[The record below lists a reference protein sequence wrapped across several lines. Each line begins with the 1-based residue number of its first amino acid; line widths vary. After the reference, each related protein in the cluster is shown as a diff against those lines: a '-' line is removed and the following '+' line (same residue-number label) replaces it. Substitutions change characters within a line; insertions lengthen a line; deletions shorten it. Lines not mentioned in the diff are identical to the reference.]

1 MKKLLFLLMILPGIS
16 FADLSDFKVATWN
29 LQGSNAP
36 TENKWNTHVRQL
48 VTGSG
53 AVDILMV
60 QEAGAVPASATL
72 TEREFSTPGIPMN
85 EYIWN
90 TGTNSRPQELFI
102 DFSRVD
108 AFANRVNLAI
118 VSNRRADEV
127 IVLPPPTVVSRP
139 IIGIRI
145 GNDVFFST
153 HALANR
159 GVDSGAIVNSVFE
172 FFNRQTDPIRQAAN
186 WMIAGDFNRS
196 PATLFSTL
204 EPGIRNHVNI
214 IAPPDPT
221 QASGGVLDYAVVG
234 NSVSFVLPLL
244 RASLLF
250 GLLRGQIASDHFPV
264 GFIPGRGARR

>member
-1 MKKLLFLLMILPGIS
+1 MTNLMEWREYEKLLFLLMILPGIS
-16 FADLSDFKVATWN
+16 FADLSDFKVAT
-29 LQGSNAP
+29 LEFAGSNAP

-102 DFSRVD
+102 YFSRVD

-127 IVLPPPTVVSRP
+127 IVLPPPTVVS
-139 IIGIRI
+139 
-145 GNDVFFST
+145 
-153 HALANR
+153 
-159 GVDSGAIVNSVFE
+159 
-172 FFNRQTDPIRQAAN
+172 TDHR
-186 WMIAGDFNRS
+186 
-196 PATLFSTL
+196 
-204 EPGIRNHVNI
+204 H
-214 IAPPDPT
+214 
-221 QASGGVLDYAVVG
+221 
-234 NSVSFVLPLL
+234 
-244 RASLLF
+244 
-250 GLLRGQIASDHFPV
+250 
-264 GFIPGRGARR
+264 

>member
-60 QEAGAVPASATL
+60 QEAGSIPSSATL
-72 TEREFSTPGIPMN
+72 TEREFRTPGIPMN

-90 TGTNSRPQELFI
+90 TGTNSRPQQLFI
-102 DFSRVD
+102 YFSRTD
-108 AFANRVNLAI
+108 ALSNRVNLAI

-127 IVLPPPTVVSRP
+127 IVLSPPTVASRP

-145 GNDVFFST
+145 GNDVF
-153 HALANR
+153 
-159 GVDSGAIVNSVFE
+159 
-172 FFNRQTDPIRQAAN
+172 
-186 WMIAGDFNRS
+186 
-196 PATLFSTL
+196 
-204 EPGIRNHVNI
+204 
-214 IAPPDPT
+214 
-221 QASGGVLDYAVVG
+221 
-234 NSVSFVLPLL
+234 
-244 RASLLF
+244 
-250 GLLRGQIASDHFPV
+250 
-264 GFIPGRGARR
+264 